1 MADREVRIE
10 SFTGH
15 SDLTIDRKGFTMVLD
30 HFEFN
35 EAIGWFHDCGMDT
48 PEVMTEQEV
57 IDLLNREYGGGLPA
71 FLEDVRA

>member
-1 MADREVRIE
+1 
-10 SFTGH
+10 
-15 SDLTIDRKGFTMVLD
+15 MVLD